1 MKMVSSSVE
10 RMFCSL
16 QRLNGARGGSRQ
28 QLARCHGCL
37 GPGRWRLRR
46 WPAMAME
53 RRDRAP
59 ERPSPRR
66 RRPPSERDPLA
77 AAWRVIDALWREEC
91 EPQRAQAIIAAL
103 RLVFAAGQAPLE
115 RDRALREAELLGLL
129 MHGLPP
135 RDEAERALAEE
146 LGVGSWEEVG

>member
-1 MKMVSSSVE
+1 MSVH
-10 RMFCSL
+10 R
-16 QRLNGARGGSRQ
+16 
-28 QLARCHGCL
+28 
-37 GPGRWRLRR
+37 PGRES
-46 WPAMAME
+46 AA
-53 RRDRAP
+53 AG
-59 ERPSPRR
+59 PRR

-135 RDEAERALAEE
+135 RDDAERALAEE
-146 LGVGSWEEVG
+146 LGVGMRE